1 MREPSSLILQAI
13 DELPDDALECA
24 LSDFLEERM
33 LVGEFIVWIEK
44 WKAIN
49 GIK

>member
-1 MREPSSLILQAI
+1 MREPNSLILETI
-13 DELPDDALECA
+13 DELPDDVLECA
-24 LSDFLEERM
+24 LSDFLEEQK
-33 LVGEFIVWIEK
+33 LVGEFLVWIEK